1 MRRIVIGAAVVA
13 LLVPG
18 TSAMAARAR
27 TVCNVLPDK
36 ADDTT
41 IATPG
46 APMKSSAHDIRAFD
60 VATGAK
66 TVVVVM
72 KMATANLASDPLAT
86 GGMAWNAS
94 FKIGDVN
101 HAFSRRVGPN
111 GQVLSETATAGG
123 QPIGGLTVKADA
135 TSITWTVPRANI
147 AKLKGRNVVLSTFF
161 AGTSSPTLVYDQAPD
176 GGGVS
181 SARYVDRTPSC
192 LKPA

>member
-1 MRRIVIGAAVVA
+1 MRRLVIGAAVAA
-13 LLVPG
+13 LLVPA
-18 TSAMAARAR
+18 TSAWSARVR

-36 ADDTT
+36 ADDTML
-41 IATPG
+41 ATPG
-46 APMKSSAHDIRAFD
+46 VPLKSAVHDIRAFD
-60 VATGAK
+60 IATGAK
-66 TVVVVM
+66 TVMVVM
-72 KMATANLASDPLAT
+72 KMATADLAADPLGT

-111 GQVLSETATAGG
+111 GTVLSETATAGG
-123 QPIGGLTVKADA
+123 QPISGLTVKADK
-135 TSITWTVPRANI
+135 TSITWIVPRANVP
-147 AKLKGRNVVLSTFF
+147 KLKGKGVVLSTFF

-192 LKPA
+192 LRPA